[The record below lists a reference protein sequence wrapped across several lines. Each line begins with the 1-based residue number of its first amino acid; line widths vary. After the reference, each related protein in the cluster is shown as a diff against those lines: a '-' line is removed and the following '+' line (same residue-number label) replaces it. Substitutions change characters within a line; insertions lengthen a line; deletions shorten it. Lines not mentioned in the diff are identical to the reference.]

1 METKDASIRDS
12 REHGNISYV
21 PPEALKEP
29 YLITQ
34 ASDVYSL
41 GLILFD
47 MLFPEATQE
56 DREDG
61 CTYAKG
67 TSEEFKGILSAM
79 LRPDPE
85 SRETIDWVMKT
96 PQVRP
101 YVP

>member
-1 METKDASIRDS
+1 MQVYGILGSTATFLMFR
-12 REHGNISYV
+12 
-21 PPEALKEP
+21 EALKEP

-56 DREDG
+56 DREDA
-61 CTYAKG
+61 CTYERDS
-67 TSEEFKGILSAM
+67 SEEFKLILDAM

-85 SRETIDWVMKT
+85 SRKTIDWVMT
-96 PQVRP
+96 NPVVRP